1 MGHFSWFGLFAG
13 HEMAEHIEHSVIAT
27 GVGLML
33 IVFAVVVGGKLRN
46 VEAAMN
52 PDDGVSAR
60 NFGEA
65 FVEMISGIAESVI
78 GHHSEKYVPLLASL
92 FAFVFVANLLGLI
105 PGVPPPT
112 SNSNVTFGLGAV
124 SFLAYNFYGLKAQGG
139 GYLKH
144 FFGPIALLAPL
155 FLIIELFS
163 HAFRPLSLGIRLYAN
178 MYADHQVLGI
188 FTDLTKFG
196 VPVIFYAL
204 GAFVC
209 VVQSFVFTILSAI
222 YISLAVSHDH

>member
-1 MGHFSWFGLFAG
+1 MGHFSWFSLFAG
-13 HEMAEHIEHSVIAT
+13 QELAEQIEHSVIAT
-27 GVGLML
+27 LVA
-33 IVFAVVVGGKLRN
+33 VFVVAFAVVVGGKIRN
-46 VEAAMN
+46 ARSAIDPE
-52 PDDGVSAR
+52 DGVTSR
-60 NFGEA
+60 NIGEA
-65 FVEMISGIAESVI
+65 FVEMIAGISESVI
-78 GHHSEKYVPLLASL
+78 GHHSEKYVPLLGSL
-92 FAFVFVANLLGLI
+92 FVFIFVSNILGLI

-124 SFLAYNFYGLKAQGG
+124 SFLAYHFYGLKEQGG
-139 GYLKH
+139 AYLKH
-144 FFGPIALLAPL
+144 FLGPIIFLAPL
-155 FLIIELFS
+155 FLLIEIFS

-188 FTDLTKFG
+188 FTDLTKIG

-209 VVQSFVFTILSAI
+209 VVQSFVFTMLTGI